1 MKKLIRKAVLC
12 SDWVKIASILILI
25 FIGSFLQGCE
35 YQTNTERRVAFFW
48 KSENGGDV
56 HKSRD
61 IGSFTQDRAG
71 NKTDAALRKFFSTSG
86 SK

>member
-1 MKKLIRKAVLC
+1 MRKLFAMCIICTVL
-12 SDWVKIASILILI
+12 A
-25 FIGSFLQGCE
+25 GCE

-56 HKSRD
+56 SKSRD

-86 SK
+86 RK